1 MDIKVEI
8 MSNIL
13 TVSYIGIY
21 LGITFLIVAGAVL
34 ALQQLSQA
42 ADNEQ
47 RYALLR
53 KMGARDKDMKES
65 LLMQLR
71 VYFGIPFMLAVVNA
85 LFIIRGMLA
94 GVEEISTGKLLQT
107 GMFTGGLV
115 VAVYGLYFIVTYTGS
130 RRILK
135 LKSSFLK

>member
-1 MDIKVEI
+1 
-8 MSNIL
+8 
-13 TVSYIGIY
+13 
-21 LGITFLIVAGAVL
+21 
-34 ALQQLSQA
+34 
-42 ADNEQ
+42 
-47 RYALLR
+47 
-53 KMGARDKDMKES
+53 MGARDKDMKES

-135 LKSSFLK
+135 LKSSFLQ